1 MSWAEI
7 GKAVNSTVG
16 TKDFKP
22 LNEIIRGNWN
32 LIESERIYIS
42 ETPAYTSSSGTY
54 TISNSFKF
62 KANGSARIRLVLA
75 YSTNTTYTLETYKN
89 GNLYRNIARA
99 GNGASNNISIIESVT
114 FKPED
119 LFTFRL
125 VRTGGSTAVSSMTE
139 IAVLCEA
146 VYAPVLVESL

>member
-1 MSWAEI
+1 MSWAETKCI
-7 GKAVNSTVG
+7 NSTVG

-22 LNEIIRGNWN
+22 LNEIVKGNWN

-42 ETPAYTSSSGTY
+42 ETPTYTSSSGTY

-62 KANGSARIRLVLA
+62 KANGSARIRFVAA
-75 YSTNTTYTLETYKN
+75 YSTNTTYTLEIYKN
-89 GNLYRNIARA
+89 GNLYKSIARA
-99 GNGASNNISIIESVT
+99 GNGASNNITIIESVT

-125 VRTGGSTAVSSMTE
+125 VRAGGSVAVSSMTE
-139 IAVLCEA
+139 IAVLCEP
-146 VYAPVLVESL
+146 VYAPVLVESV

>member
-7 GKAVNSTVG
+7 KNAVNSTVG

-62 KANGSARIRLVLA
+62 KANGSARIRLILA
-75 YSTNTTYTLETYKN
+75 YSANATYTLEIYKN
-89 GNLYRNIARA
+89 GNLYKSIARA
-99 GNGASNNISIIESVT
+99 GDGANNNISIIESVT
-114 FKPED
+114 FKSED

-146 VYAPVLVESL
+146 VYAPMLVESV

>member
-7 GKAVNSTVG
+7 KNAVNSTVG

-42 ETPAYTSSSGTY
+42 ETPTYTLSSGTY

-62 KANGSARIRLVLA
+62 KANGSARIRLILA
-75 YSTNTTYTLETYKN
+75 YSTSVSYAFEIYKN
-89 GNLYRNIARA
+89 GTLYKSTARA
-99 GNGASNNISIIESVT
+99 GNGASNNINIIESVT

-125 VRTGGSTAVSSMTE
+125 VRMGGSVAVSSMTE

-146 VYAPVLVESL
+146 VYAPMLVENV